1 MPRSPIFSIFAT
13 ITHKNNG
20 TMNDIKTFLQDYHE
34 AFGDHAPLPILF
46 YYSDTPVAI
55 PEKTNGCMFKQ
66 LAKVKEGQNIAL
78 NADTITCPGG
88 KHYAG
93 FAPLHERVYTFVSE
107 KEKYKKTPQ
116 DVAECVAQLDIRL
129 TDRQYMNFIRIDKAA
144 SFDGME
150 GLFFFATPDMLSGLA
165 TWAYFDNNAED
176 AVSAPFGA
184 GCTSVISYAVRENRL
199 GGRRTFIGL
208 FDPSV
213 RPYVDAN
220 ELSFVIPAVR
230 FAEMSQTM
238 RQCCLVGTQA

>member
-1 MPRSPIFSIFAT
+1 MT
-13 ITHKNNG
+13 
-20 TMNDIKTFLQDYHE
+20 DIQTFIQDFRE
-34 AFGDHAPLPILF
+34 AFGDQAPLPILF
-46 YYSDTPVAI
+46 YYSDTPAAI
-55 PEKTNGCMFKQ
+55 PEKINGCIFK
-66 LAKVKEGQNIAL
+66 LLVKAKEGKNVAL
-78 NADTITCPGG
+78 NADTVTCPGG

-107 KEKYKKTPQ
+107 KEKYKNTPQ
-116 DVAECVAQLDIRL
+116 DVAKCVSQLDVKL
-129 TDRQYMNFIRIDKAA
+129 TDRQYLNFVRIDKAV
-144 SFDGME
+144 SFDRME

-213 RPYVDAN
+213 RPYVNAN
-220 ELSFVIPAVR
+220 DLSFVIPACRLKQSDSRCVLTPDVLTEKR
-230 FAEMSQTM
+230 RCKPEAMAAIIWIY
-238 RQCCLVGTQA
+238 R